1 MRTEI
6 TDLHS
11 MGTGPAFERP
21 KAGHV
26 VSARFAAL
34 FFILLTTL
42 SSYSKNPV
50 GKSTK

>member
-1 MRTEI
+1 MRTKV
-6 TDLHS
+6 TDFPS
-11 MGTGPAFERP
+11 TGTGPAFERYV
-21 KAGHV
+21 AGQV

-42 SSYSKNPV
+42 SSCSKNPV